1 MRLEPIERIWCVEIR
16 LAGNG
21 QAKCQQTI
29 ADKFS
34 QSIGDKQKVKF
45 RIQGDDHV
53 LLTPMLHNCRSLL
66 LLLPPSVEVEAV
78 HRPSNVPR
86 QASDIFFFF
95 SPELCQMPTLK
106 ALH

>member
-1 MRLEPIERIWCVEIR
+1 VCADKIGWKWTSEMS
-16 LAGNG
+16 
-21 QAKCQQTI
+21 TT

-34 QSIGDKQKVKF
+34 QNIGDKQKVKF

-53 LLTPMLHNCRSLL
+53 LLTPMLHNYRSLL
-66 LLLPPSVEVEAV
+66 LLLPSSIEVEAV
-78 HRPSNVPR
+78 HRPSNLPR

-95 SPELCQMPTLK
+95 FSPELCQMVTLK